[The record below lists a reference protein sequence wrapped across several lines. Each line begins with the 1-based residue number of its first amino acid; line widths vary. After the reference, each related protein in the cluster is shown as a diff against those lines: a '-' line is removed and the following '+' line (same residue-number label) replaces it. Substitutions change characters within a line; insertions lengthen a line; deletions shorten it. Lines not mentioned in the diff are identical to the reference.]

1 MSESTRKVLR
11 CPVCR
16 STEIYRDARGLYATL
31 YHCRQCGYQGAFIL
45 ECDEDTDRHP
55 GERVQ

>member
-1 MSESTRKVLR
+1 MSVTARKVLR

-16 STEIYRDARGLYATL
+16 SIEIYRAARGLYATL

-45 ECDEDTDRHP
+45 ECDEDA
-55 GERVQ
+55 GSV